1 MLNPF
6 DGLKDGLKL
15 LLNQIGSGAGGN
27 VTDLLTKT
35 PAGQYPQAY
44 RTVTAI
50 ATTAVKPVAMT
61 VLAVVFSL
69 EVLKASRH
77 VEDDGTRGVR
87 TIVSSLFKI
96 ILIYLAATNAAWLC
110 QLITY
115 LIQQMGTGVSKLA
128 TAVAPSGGA
137 GIPNLGDRMLQAG
150 KIDDSNTFQQL
161 LAAILLIIPFI
172 ISKLAEV
179 AVNLLVM
186 LRFVEL
192 LILTSFGALP
202 IAFLSFDGTKSWGEG
217 YIREY
222 ASCAFSN
229 VTLLIGLGVYK
240 AVADDLFKVD
250 DLTHLTLNQLVFQH
264 WQALVEMSVLMI
276 GLVLISQKASKALF
290 GQV

>member
-44 RTVTAI
+44 KTVTAI

-128 TAVAPSGGA
+128 TAVASGG
-137 GIPNLGDRMLQAG
+137 GGGVEGLGDKMLQAG

-192 LILTSFGALP
+192 LILTAFGALP

-240 AVADDLFKVD
+240 AVADDLFKVG
-250 DLTHLTLNQLVFQH
+250 DLAHLTLNQLVFQH

>member
-87 TIVSSLFKI
+87 TIVSSLFRI
-96 ILIYLAATNAAWLC
+96 LLIYLAATNAAWLC

-128 TAVAPSGGA
+128 AAVAPSGGA
-137 GIPNLGDRMLQAG
+137 GIPNLGGRMLQAG

-250 DLTHLTLNQLVFQH
+250 DLAHLTLNQLVFQH
-264 WQALVEMSVLMI
+264 WQELVSMSVLMI

>member
-44 RTVTAI
+44 KTVTAI

-96 ILIYLAATNAAWLC
+96 ILIYLAATNAGWLC

-115 LIQQMGTGVSKLA
+115 LIQQMGAGVSKLA
-128 TAVAPSGGA
+128 TAVAPGG
-137 GIPNLGDRMLQAG
+137 GGGVEGLGDKMLQAG
-150 KIDDSNTFQQL
+150 KIDDSSTFQQL

-192 LILTSFGALP
+192 LILTAFGALP
-202 IAFLSFDGTKSWGEG
+202 IAFLGFDGTKSWGEG

-240 AVADDLFKVD
+240 AVADDLFKVG
-250 DLTHLTLNQLVFQH
+250 DLAHLTLNQLVFQH

>member
-15 LLNQIGSGAGGN
+15 LLNQIGSGVGGN

-44 RTVTAI
+44 KTVTAI

-96 ILIYLAATNAAWLC
+96 ILIYLAATNAGWLC

-128 TAVAPSGGA
+128 TAVAPSGGV
-137 GIPNLGDRMLQAG
+137 GVEGLGDKMLQAG

-192 LILTSFGALP
+192 LILTAFGALP
-202 IAFLSFDGTKSWGEG
+202 IAFLGFDGTKSWGEG

-240 AVADDLFKVD
+240 AVADDLFKVG
-250 DLTHLTLNQLVFQH
+250 DLAHLTLNQLVFQH

>member
-15 LLNQIGSGAGGN
+15 LLNQIGSGAGGS

-44 RTVTAI
+44 KTVTAI

-96 ILIYLAATNAAWLC
+96 ILIYLAATNAGWLC

-128 TAVAPSGGA
+128 TAVAPGG
-137 GIPNLGDRMLQAG
+137 GGGVEDLGDKMLQAG

-192 LILTSFGALP
+192 LILTAFGALP
-202 IAFLSFDGTKSWGEG
+202 IAFLGFDGTKSWGEG

-240 AVADDLFKVD
+240 AVADDLFKVG
-250 DLTHLTLNQLVFQH
+250 DLAHLTLNQLVFQH